1 VDGRRDVCRDIDPII
16 GVDGVGSRVV
26 RHGCNLLELFK
37 LCTVRSNSAE
47 RFKSYER
54 LKSFYNDKYALWVL
68 VSELAIYTINVEH
81 RHGVIGPF
89 NAGDAPQN
97 GPLGVLLVS
106 EQQGYSR

>member
-47 RFKSYER
+47 RF
-54 LKSFYNDKYALWVL
+54 
-68 VSELAIYTINVEH
+68 
-81 RHGVIGPF
+81 
-89 NAGDAPQN
+89 
-97 GPLGVLLVS
+97 
-106 EQQGYSR
+106 